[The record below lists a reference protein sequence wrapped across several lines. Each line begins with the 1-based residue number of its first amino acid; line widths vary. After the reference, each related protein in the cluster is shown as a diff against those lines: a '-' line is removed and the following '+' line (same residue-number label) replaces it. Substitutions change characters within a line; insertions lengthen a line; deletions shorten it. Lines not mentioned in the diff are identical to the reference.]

1 MRRMRIARATRR
13 VTVGALAGALLCA
26 ASGSADPAR
35 RPTTYE
41 ERNGSF
47 FAPAPPAPATAAP
60 PTKVLPL
67 PSFAEGRPALRLGE
81 P

>member
-1 MRRMRIARATRR
+1 MRRMRIARGTRR